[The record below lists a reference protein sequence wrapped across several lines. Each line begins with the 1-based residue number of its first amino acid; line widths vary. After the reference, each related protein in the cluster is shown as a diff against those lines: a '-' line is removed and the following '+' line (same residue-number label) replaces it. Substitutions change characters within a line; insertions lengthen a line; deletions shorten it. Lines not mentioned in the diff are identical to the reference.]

1 MVIFYKLPFVDVL
14 KLTQH
19 LSTWR
24 KYLLYLIQDLNTDT
38 RLIEIQQ
45 FGIFVRALLC
55 SQPSPTFCAGCRL
68 FRGIGHIL
76 WCLSGAELDRN
87 PKNIQLDSSIVSAG
101 SFHVRAIC
109 RCRIREVI
117 TLSIGLTAT
126 DGNMQQHLNR
136 YPLIQLLSGAAGA
149 VRYGSPIIGSRQNWD
164 TSFKN
169 PSLALVLLNTPSCAP
184 WTTKINIYR
193 RNFLHLL
200 YIKFI
205 EHYVQACAKAAS
217 GMLLQF

>member
-1 MVIFYKLPFVDVL
+1 MN
-14 KLTQH
+14 
-19 LSTWR
+19 TWRR

-68 FRGIGHIL
+68 FRGVGHIL

-87 PKNIQLDSSIVSAG
+87 PKNSFYSSIVSVRWPGWGGTAG
-101 SFHVRAIC
+101 SFHVRAIS
-109 RCRIREVI
+109 RCRIRELI
-117 TLSIGLTAT
+117 TSVSGSRPQMETRNNIWISTYLAV
-126 DGNMQQHLNR
+126 
-136 YPLIQLLSGAAGA
+136 LSGTAGA

-169 PSLALVLLNTPSCAP
+169 PSLALVLLNTPRCAP
-184 WTTKINIYR
+184 WTTKINIYT
-193 RNFLHLL
+193 
-200 YIKFI
+200 
-205 EHYVQACAKAAS
+205 S
-217 GMLLQF
+217 

>member
-68 FRGIGHIL
+68 FPGVGHIL

-87 PKNIQLDSSIVSAG
+87 PKNSFYSSIVSVRLARVRRNSCPG
-101 SFHVRAIC
+101 SFHVRAIS
-109 RCRIREVI
+109 RCRIRELI
-117 TLSIGLTAT
+117 TSV
-126 DGNMQQHLNR
+126 
-136 YPLIQLLSGAAGA
+136 S
-149 VRYGSPIIGSRQNWD
+149 GSRPQMETRN
-164 TSFKN
+164 
-169 PSLALVLLNTPSCAP
+169 
-184 WTTKINIYR
+184 NI
-193 RNFLHLL
+193 
-200 YIKFI
+200 
-205 EHYVQACAKAAS
+205 
-217 GMLLQF
+217 

>member
-1 MVIFYKLPFVDVL
+1 MDMTWDCRLDKNGNFLQASICRRL
-14 KLTQH
+14 KTYIQH

-101 SFHVRAIC
+101 SFHVRAIS

-126 DGNMQQHLNR
+126 DGNMQQHLNIH
-136 YPLIQLLSGAAGA
+136 L
-149 VRYGSPIIGSRQNWD
+149 
-164 TSFKN
+164 F
-169 PSLALVLLNTPSCAP
+169 SCAQWRSGRSALWFP
-184 WTTKINIYR
+184 YNWVSAKLAIHHLKI
-193 RNFLHLL
+193 HLL
-200 YIKFI
+200 PLCF
-205 EHYVQACAKAAS
+205 
-217 GMLLQF
+217 